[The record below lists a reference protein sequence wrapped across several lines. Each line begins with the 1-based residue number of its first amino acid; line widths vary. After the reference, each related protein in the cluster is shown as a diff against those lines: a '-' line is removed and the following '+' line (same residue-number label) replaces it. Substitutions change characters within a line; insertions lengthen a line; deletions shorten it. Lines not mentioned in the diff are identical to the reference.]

1 MHDNKNKY
9 TFRKHK
15 AYGLVGAMF
24 ATALMATP
32 GALSQIPVLGN
43 LIGESGE
50 VHAANVEVSRRTLT
64 DTPPIQW
71 VYEAD
76 PNYTLRAMYTESEP
90 KNGSRTWVTWRDTE
104 TGRTWEAEWGT
115 VVLPEEGVKRVGT
128 KPTVTNEEIRPTE
141 KRYVKDPERVRGSED
156 ITVPGENGINKVTQY
171 YTVNRSNGTVS
182 EGDRDVEKVKDP
194 TPTIVK
200 VAAKDK
206 VETLQRGRQT
216 VENQNEIHKTNRTI
230 GFLFYLNEH
239 PNPPIT
245 QFQTLL
251 K

>member
-43 LIGESGE
+43 LTGESGE
-50 VHAANVEVSRRTLT
+50 VHAAQIEVSRRTLT
-64 DTPPIQW
+64 DPPARQW
-71 VYEAD
+71 EYDAD
-76 PNYTLRAMYTESEP
+76 PNYALRAMYTEHEP
-90 KNGSRTWVTWRDTE
+90 ENGSRTWVTWRDPD
-104 TGRTWEAEWGT
+104 TGRTWEEQWGT
-115 VVLPEEGVKRVGT
+115 VTFPRVGVKRVGT
-128 KPTVTNEEIRPTE
+128 KPTVTNEEVQPTE
-141 KRYVKDPERVRGSED
+141 KRFVKDPTRVRGSED
-156 ITVPGENGINKVTQY
+156 ITVTGENGINKVTQY
-171 YTVNRSNGTVS
+171 YNVNRSNGIVT

-216 VENQNEIHKTNRTI
+216 VEN
-230 GFLFYLNEH
+230 LN
-239 PNPPIT
+239 
-245 QFQTLL
+245 
-251 K
+251 